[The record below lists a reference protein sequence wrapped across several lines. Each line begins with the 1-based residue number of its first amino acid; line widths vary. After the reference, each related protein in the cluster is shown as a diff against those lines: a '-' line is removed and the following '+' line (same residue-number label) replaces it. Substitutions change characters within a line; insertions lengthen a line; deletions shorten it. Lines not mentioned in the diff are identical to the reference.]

1 MNCASYGSRGRSMS
15 GRDDSLKES
24 GFSLV
29 EVLCALAIAAAAIVV
44 LMRGASQSLISVTA
58 LDMRMGARTL
68 VTSLIEDE
76 LSAATVGT
84 EQRQGNSGPYRWT
97 LAIEAAD
104 APGGQ
109 VLPQGY
115 RMYRVTASAGWE
127 KGGQMTASALKLS
140 R

>member
-1 MNCASYGSRGRSMS
+1 MDSRGS
-15 GRDDSLKES
+15 ES

-44 LMRGASQSLISVTA
+44 LMRGASQSLTSVTA
-58 LDMRMGARTL
+58 LDMRMGARAL
-68 VTSLIEDE
+68 VQSLIEDE

-84 EQRQGNSGPYRWT
+84 EQREGNSGPYRWR
-97 LAIEAAD
+97 LAIETAE

-109 VLPQGY
+109 ALPQGY

-127 KGGQMTASALKLS
+127 RGGQMTASALKLS